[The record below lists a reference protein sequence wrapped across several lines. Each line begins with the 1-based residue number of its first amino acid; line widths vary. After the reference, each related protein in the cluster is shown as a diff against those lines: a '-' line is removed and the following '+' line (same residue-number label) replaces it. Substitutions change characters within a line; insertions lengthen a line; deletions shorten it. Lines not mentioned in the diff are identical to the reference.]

1 MEKYITIKTAFG
13 NFMISCNDIKG
24 IEQLSTTKVKMI
36 YGNGKNIELDHTAV
50 GAAVVT
56 PRTLVSDAVEA
67 ALATDWRSVTRV
79 VDCSFVAVTGAQAEW
94 TAVSQ
99 N

>member
-50 GAAVVT
+50 GA
-56 PRTLVSDAVEA
+56 PNGS
-67 ALATDWRSVTRV
+67 
-79 VDCSFVAVTGAQAEW
+79 
-94 TAVSQ
+94 
-99 N
+99 